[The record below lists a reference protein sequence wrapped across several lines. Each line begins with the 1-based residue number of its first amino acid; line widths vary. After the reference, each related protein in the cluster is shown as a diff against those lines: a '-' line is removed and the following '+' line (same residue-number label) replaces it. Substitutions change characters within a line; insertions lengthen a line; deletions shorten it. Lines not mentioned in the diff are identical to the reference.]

1 MPESS
6 AFGIPIHQPHQPH
19 FPMIL
24 LLIIGSLVSAII
36 DILLKRRNGFTTE
49 EQALLQSNSINED
62 ELRELR
68 KNLSNFR

>member
-1 MPESS
+1 
-6 AFGIPIHQPHQPH
+6 
-19 FPMIL
+19 MIL

-62 ELRELR
+62 DLRELR
-68 KNLSNFR
+68 KQVSKLTH